1 MYKDAETK
9 ELFQKFLKTGQ
20 ISDYL
25 IYKEKERSNNNGIKG
40 RHNNKNN
47 KL

>member
-20 ISDYL
+20 INDYL
-25 IYKEKERSNNNGIKG
+25 IYKEKERSNNGIKG